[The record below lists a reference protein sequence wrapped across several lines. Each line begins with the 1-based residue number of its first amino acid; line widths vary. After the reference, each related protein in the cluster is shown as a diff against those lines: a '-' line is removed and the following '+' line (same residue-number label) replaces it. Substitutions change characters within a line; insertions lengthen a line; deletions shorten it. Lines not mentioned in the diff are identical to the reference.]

1 MSGFYVFISSTD
13 SIANRPNNKP
23 HNFIVDLGRA
33 YTLVSCGGW
42 RGLWCVALLEA
53 KLSTSQGE
61 QSIPSDAFL
70 LCDLAQSSYVRGTEQ
85 PVLRLLEGGENS
97 HSASLFQ
104 AYYIGLKRDTFS
116 SIHIQLKDKNLDEL
130 VWAKNLEPDSVL
142 SCTLHFQRL

>member
-1 MSGFYVFISSTD
+1 MSGFYVFISSID
-13 SIANRPNNKP
+13 SLTTRPNNKP
-23 HNFIVDLGRA
+23 YDFIVDLGRS
-33 YTLVSCGGW
+33 YTLDSCGGW

-61 QSIPSDAFL
+61 QSIPGDTFL

-85 PVLRLLEGGENS
+85 PVLRLLEGGEDTH
-97 HSASLFQ
+97 HSASLYQ

-116 SIHIQLKDKNLDEL
+116 SIRIQLRDKNLDDL
-130 VWAKNLEPDSVL
+130 KKLDSDAVL